1 MIWRYFAWCNQ
12 TLAVFTL
19 WAITVYLAQ
28 KKKLYWVTLIPAL
41 FMTTVTITYILYDPI
56 GINLSYNLSVS
67 IGIGMAIISGIYFFL
82 KLPKLKNAQ

>member
-1 MIWRYFAWCNQ
+1 MGYYRISR
-12 TLAVFTL
+12 T
-19 WAITVYLAQ
+19 
-28 KKKLYWVTLIPAL
+28 KKEIILGYSYPGP

-82 KLPKLKNAQ
+82 KLPKLKNVQ